1 MSENTFTIRGAQI
14 IDGTDTPA
22 LRQDLLVTNGIISQV
37 GSILRGAEEGKV
49 IDGSDLTLTPG
60 FIDMHAHSDLAVL
73 TDKQHLAKVT
83 QGVTLEVVGQDGL
96 SYVPSNPETLLE
108 LREQLF
114 GWNAD
119 PKGLN
124 WNFHTVGEYLARVDE
139 GCAVNV
145 AYLIPHGSVRMLV
158 RGNEPGHAS
167 ADELA
172 AMMRLTRQGMEQGAF
187 GLSAGLTYTPAMYA
201 DNDEIVQLCKVVA
214 EFGGYYAPHH
224 RNYGAKFV
232 DAVVECLD
240 IARLSKSPLHLT
252 HCHMSHSDFHGKTGL
267 LFEQI
272 ELAEKQGVDVTLDTY
287 PYLAGST
294 YLHALLPSWV
304 QAGGSKETIKRLAVM
319 DNRQK
324 VIHQLTVSGSDGN
337 QGGVVNWPAINIA
350 GVEKSHNLKFVGMDL
365 VSAAKLVDKKVED
378 FYLDFIIDEE
388 LKASCV
394 IFAGHEPNVRAIM
407 QDSRHMVGSDGI
419 LTGNR
424 PHPRGYGTFARYLG
438 VYARQEKV
446 LTMHGAIAR
455 MTGRAANRLGLT
467 DRGFIKVGMKAD
479 MVLFDHQTVIDR
491 STYETPRLAAAGFEM
506 VWINGIATLKQGAR
520 TQATPGVG
528 VRKAG

>member
-22 LRQDLLVTNGIISQV
+22 LRQDLLVTNGIIAEV
-37 GSILRGAEEGKV
+37 GSILRGAEQGKV

-232 DAVVECLD
+232 DAV
-240 IARLSKSPLHLT
+240 LS
-252 HCHMSHSDFHGKTGL
+252 
-267 LFEQI
+267 
-272 ELAEKQGVDVTLDTY
+272 V
-287 PYLAGST
+287 
-294 YLHALLPSWV
+294 
-304 QAGGSKETIKRLAVM
+304 
-319 DNRQK
+319 
-324 VIHQLTVSGSDGN
+324 
-337 QGGVVNWPAINIA
+337 
-350 GVEKSHNLKFVGMDL
+350 
-365 VSAAKLVDKKVED
+365 
-378 FYLDFIIDEE
+378 
-388 LKASCV
+388 
-394 IFAGHEPNVRAIM
+394 
-407 QDSRHMVGSDGI
+407 
-419 LTGNR
+419 
-424 PHPRGYGTFARYLG
+424 
-438 VYARQEKV
+438 
-446 LTMHGAIAR
+446 
-455 MTGRAANRLGLT
+455 
-467 DRGFIKVGMKAD
+467 
-479 MVLFDHQTVIDR
+479 
-491 STYETPRLAAAGFEM
+491 
-506 VWINGIATLKQGAR
+506 
-520 TQATPGVG
+520 
-528 VRKAG
+528 

>member
-1 MSENTFTIRGAQI
+1 MSENTFTIRGANV
-14 IDGTDTPA
+14 IDGSDTPA
-22 LRQDLLVTNGIISQV
+22 QRLDLLITNGVISQL

-49 IDGSDLTLTPG
+49 IDGSGLTLAPG
-60 FIDMHAHSDLAVL
+60 FIDMHSHSDLAVL
-73 TDKQHLAKVT
+73 TDKQHLAKVS

-114 GWNAD
+114 GWNSD
-119 PKGLN
+119 PKDLK
-124 WNFHTVGEYLARVDE
+124 WDFHTVGEYLDRVDN

-158 RGNEPGHAS
+158 RGNEPGTAS
-167 ADELA
+167 DAELA
-172 AMMRLTRQGMEQGAF
+172 AMKQLTRKAMQEGAF

-224 RNYGAKFV
+224 RNYGAKFLE
-232 DAVVECLD
+232 AVMECLD
-240 IARLSKSPLHLT
+240 IAKLSKSPLHLT
-252 HCHMSHSDFHGKTGL
+252 HCHMSHPNFHGKTGL

-272 ELAEKQGVDVTLDTY
+272 QNAEKQGVDVTLDTY

-304 QAGGSKETIKRLAVM
+304 QAGGSKKTLQRLSVM
-319 DNRQK
+319 ENRLK
-324 VIHQLTVSGSDGN
+324 VIYELTVSGSDGN
-337 QGGVVNWPAINIA
+337 HGGVVNWPAINIA
-350 GVEKSHNLKFVGMDL
+350 GVEKSHNMRFVGMDL
-365 VSAAKLVDKKVED
+365 VSAAQLVNKKVED

-446 LTMHGAIAR
+446 LTMHGAVAR
-455 MTGRAANRLGLT
+455 MTGRPAKRLGLT
-467 DRGFIKVGMKAD
+467 DRGFIKVGMRAD
-479 MVLFDHQTVIDR
+479 MVLFDSQTVIDR
-491 STYETPRLAAAGFEM
+491 STYEQPRVAAAGFEM
-506 VWINGIATLKQGAR
+506 VWVSGVATLRKGAR
-520 TQATPGVG
+520 TEATPGQG
-528 VRKAG
+528 VRKVV